1 VLNEYKRKKHIFVG
15 CSDEEFTGIYEK
27 IKIKMGLNKELLKK
41 RKHKAAIRKITT
53 KEIKLT

>member
-1 VLNEYKRKKHIFVG
+1 MNIKGKKHIFFG